1 MQYNLKLLSSKK
13 EKDEKGT
20 LDIKKEILRISIIFL
35 MGGLLGRVIIYLNT
49 DSIKGVAPFGVAFF
63 MVMAVTVKDNKVK
76 IASLIGTI
84 CGYLTIIKNIENSY
98 LNIFTLGLLFI
109 YSCIVSLKR
118 KKAAEWVSF
127 VTILASAFLY
137 DCFIANYNIKFALI
151 VSFINTA
158 IIIPIYYILRYSRES
173 IEELSNNSLFS
184 PEEIISIGILI
195 CLVICGFR
203 NVSLFDISLKDI
215 LAFGII
221 LLFTY
226 AGGSIYGAAI
236 GLIMGLVIGAC
247 SGKDILFQIG
257 FYSMLGV
264 VAGIFKE
271 VGKVFTSI
279 TYLLT
284 YIALEM
290 YMKSFNVSSMIE
302 IVIGIGI
309 FFLIP
314 KSVFDSLEVEINMD
328 KKRMKLNEFQLNEL
342 KVEFAEKVKSL
353 ETSLVTISGV
363 LEKMSDNEILGNKV
377 KEEAAIGNLADRVC
391 SKCNKSKQCWEKNFS
406 VTYSSFQELI
416 ENSEN
421 KKEVFPNHLEKI
433 CLEKLK
439 LIRNSDILVN
449 KVKSAEMKKEILSEG
464 RMVLAKHIKNMSFSI
479 DKMINDF
486 KKEIVLC
493 SDLERILEKNFDKSY
508 IKYKNIFC
516 YRDTNARVRI
526 KVTFDYG
533 EKEKIDDATITKLV
547 NKFVNVPMSICSD
560 GSRYNIE
567 NNEYVLMFQET
578 PKLQVVSYG
587 AISIKEGEE
596 CIGDTYSFG
605 KTKEGNYMTVISDGM
620 GAGPQASKE
629 SSITVDVV
637 ENFFEAG
644 FDNSTAINMVN
655 TIMSMEFDEEEK
667 FPTLD
672 LNVVN
677 LYTGEAS
684 FIKVGA
690 VPSFIKRGRNIKKIS
705 SNMPP
710 FGLVDELEIES
721 QKVEVKNG
729 DIIIALSDGILEAN
743 KDNEDDEGG
752 SWIEKFLASGIR
764 EPKQLA
770 EDILNKAKE
779 LSKGVSKDDMTVVV
793 SKISAVY

>member
-20 LDIKKEILRISIIFL
+20 LDIKKELLRISIIFL

-49 DSIKGVAPFGVAFF
+49 ESIKGIAPFGVAFF
-63 MVMAVTVKDNKVK
+63 MVIALTIKDNKIKV
-76 IASLIGTI
+76 ASLVGSM

-98 LNIFTLGLLFI
+98 LNIATLALLLF
-109 YSCIVSLKR
+109 YNCIVSIKR
-118 KKAAEWVSF
+118 KKSLEWINF
-127 VTILASAFLY
+127 LIILASSVLY
-137 DCFIANYNIKFALI
+137 NYFIANYNMKFALI
-151 VSFINTA
+151 VSLSNTA
-158 IIIPIYYILRYSRES
+158 IIIPVYYILRYSRES
-173 IEELSNNSLFS
+173 IEELSSNSLFS

-195 CLVICGFR
+195 CVLICGFR
-203 NVSLFDISLKDI
+203 NISLFEISLKNI
-215 LAFGII
+215 LAYGII

-226 AGGSIYGAAI
+226 AGGSIYGASI

-247 SGKDILFQIG
+247 SGKDVLFQIG

-271 VGKVFTSI
+271 MGKVFTSI

-284 YIALEM
+284 YLALEM
-290 YMKSFNVSSMIE
+290 YTKNFNVASMIE
-302 IVIGIGI
+302 IAMGIII

-314 KSVFDSLEVEINMD
+314 KKIFDSIEVEINMD

-342 KVEFAEKVKSL
+342 KVEFTEKVKNL
-353 ETSLVTISGV
+353 ETSLVTISSV
-363 LEKMSDNEILGNKV
+363 LEKMSDNKILGNKI

-391 SKCNKSKQCWEKNFS
+391 SKCNKAKQCWEKNFS

-449 KVKSAEMKKEILSEG
+449 KVKSTEMKREILSQG
-464 RMVLAKHIKNMSFSI
+464 RMVVSKHIKNMSLSI

-493 SDLERILEKNFDKSY
+493 EDIQRVLEKNLDKSY

-526 KVTFDYG
+526 KITFNYN
-533 EKEKIDDATITKLV
+533 EKEKIDDKTITKLI
-547 NKFVNVPMSICSD
+547 NKFVNTPMSICSEE
-560 GSRYNIE
+560 SRYNIE
-567 NNEYVLMFQET
+567 NDEYIVMFQET
-578 PKLQVVSYG
+578 PKLQIVSYG
-587 AISIKEGEE
+587 AIAIKNGEE

-605 KTKEGNYMTVISDGM
+605 KTKDGNYMTVISDGM

-710 FGLVDELEIES
+710 FGLVDELDIES

-729 DIIIALSDGILEAN
+729 DMIIALSDGILEAN
-743 KDNEDDEGG
+743 RNNDETVN
-752 SWIEKFLASGIR
+752 WIEKFLTNGIR

-779 LSKGVSKDDMTVVV
+779 LSGGISRDDMTVVV
-793 SKISAVY
+793 SKVSAVY